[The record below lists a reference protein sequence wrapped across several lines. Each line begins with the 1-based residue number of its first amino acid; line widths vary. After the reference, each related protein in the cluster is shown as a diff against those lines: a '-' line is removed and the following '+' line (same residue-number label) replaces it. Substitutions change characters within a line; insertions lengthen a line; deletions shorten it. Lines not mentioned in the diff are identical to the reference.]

1 MQMLDCLQV
10 PDWCAPCSRHTHA
23 FYKVFRL
30 SHVPASYFGG
40 HSVTHYF
47 GHSDDD
53 PIGMCSGFQ
62 NNLSHEENG

>member
-1 MQMLDCLQV
+1 VRSLF
-10 PDWCAPCSRHTHA
+10 PTHTHT

-30 SHVPASYFGG
+30 SDVPASYFGG
-40 HSVTHYF
+40 HYVTHYF

-53 PIGMCSGFQ
+53 SIGMCSGFQ